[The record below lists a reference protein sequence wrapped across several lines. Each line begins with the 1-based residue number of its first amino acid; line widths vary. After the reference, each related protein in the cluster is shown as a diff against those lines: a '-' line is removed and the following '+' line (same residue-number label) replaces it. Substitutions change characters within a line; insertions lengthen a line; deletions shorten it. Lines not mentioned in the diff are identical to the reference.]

1 MMNNNTDENRRAY
14 NKARNRVKS
23 AINKLKKE
31 FEKSLAKEAKTNPKK
46 IWKYINS
53 KSKIRTGIGDINIDP
68 FDEKSLTTN
77 NDEEKAQ
84 IFADYFSDVFTRE
97 PQGDIPHLGKKV
109 VKEAMKEMKIEKKDI
124 VKETQKLKPNKSP
137 GPDGIHPKLIRNLG
151 ETIAEPLALIF
162 NKSLELKCIP
172 DQWKQAKICAIYKKG
187 NKKLASYYR
196 PVSLTAIICKLM
208 ESIIRNHIVNS
219 VAVNYRYTRYKSI

>member
-31 FEKSLAKEAKTNPKK
+31 FEKFLANEAKTNPKK

-68 FDEKSLTTN
+68 SDEKSLTTS

-84 IFADYFSDVFTRE
+84 IFADYFSNVFTRE
-97 PQGDIPHLGKKV
+97 PQCDIPQL
-109 VKEAMKEMKIEKKDI
+109 D
-124 VKETQKLKPNKSP
+124 
-137 GPDGIHPKLIRNLG
+137 
-151 ETIAEPLALIF
+151 
-162 NKSLELKCIP
+162 
-172 DQWKQAKICAIYKKG
+172 
-187 NKKLASYYR
+187 
-196 PVSLTAIICKLM
+196 
-208 ESIIRNHIVNS
+208 
-219 VAVNYRYTRYKSI
+219 